1 MLKIFKFNQNNSLRK
16 LEKFLDKRKSI
27 QKGKSSIVKKII
39 NNVKK
44 SGDKAVLNYE
54 KKFSKVKTKSKK
66 IYFSNKELNKISKKT
81 DKKIKQAINLA
92 FNRIKRF
99 HSKQKF
105 SSFKLKDKYKNQLS
119 YKYSALD
126 KVKGIGPITKKKLL
140 KKFKSLKKIKEA
152 SNEELMTLKNINE
165 TMAKEIKQ
173 RL

>member
-1 MLKIFKFNQNNSLRK
+1 MLKIFKFNQNNSLKK
-16 LEKFLDKRKSI
+16 LEIFLDKRKSI

-92 FNRIKRF
+92 FTRIKRF

-105 SSFKLKDKYKNQLS
+105 SSFKLKDK
-119 YKYSALD
+119 
-126 KVKGIGPITKKKLL
+126 
-140 KKFKSLKKIKEA
+140 
-152 SNEELMTLKNINE
+152 
-165 TMAKEIKQ
+165 
-173 RL
+173 